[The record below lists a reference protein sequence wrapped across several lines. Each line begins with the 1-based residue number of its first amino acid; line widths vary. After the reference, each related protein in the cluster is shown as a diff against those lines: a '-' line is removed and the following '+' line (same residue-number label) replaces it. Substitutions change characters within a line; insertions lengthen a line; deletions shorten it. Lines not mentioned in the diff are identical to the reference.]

1 MTRPMGARTVAWIGA
16 VVALVSSCGRG
27 GVARIDRGPDDEVVF
42 RSGPCPAR
50 GGAFPPGRDR
60 FSPLVHLVRRDGERT
75 LHVPP
80 IHMALLPDGR
90 VLLPGSTMRAE
101 AGPSPNVRTDNH
113 VLVPEWPD
121 EERVVELAP
130 VPAPDMHGGDNL
142 FCTGHTL
149 LADGRLF
156 VAGGDRTTRP
166 CAPDAPCLPRH
177 DGVAYA
183 QILDADGSAF
193 RRVAGDM
200 PGGPRWYPTTT
211 RLHDGT
217 VVVTGGHKTA
227 GYEHNFSVDHFD
239 PARGAWTALSTTADT
254 PAALE
259 IFADYP
265 HAYLLPKPVE
275 ANGRA
280 RAMLVLG
287 GYGIAMLFSPETDFD
302 GPARER
308 WVLRSPRP
316 GPPGLALGF
325 GAAGALLPLVPR
337 NGGPFNQG
345 SVLLVGGSI
354 DAGVRASASVY
365 DPYTDAWCP
374 AATEALVGRFQA
386 STVLL
391 PDGTILVVGGNDAYP
406 PTRVLDAPQRTP
418 QILDPETGAVYTG
431 TPWPDRELRAYHNT
445 ALLLPDGRV
454 IVGGGRTYEG
464 GDPDVTGRTDER
476 ADLRYYEPPYLGPL
490 QGGAVRPVLVTPSL
504 DHLAYGGAA
513 SARYA
518 SGPVERVTLVALG
531 AHTHSF
537 DQSQRHLTLD
547 FEADEE
553 KGTLTIYGPRDA
565 RTAPPGHYM
574 LFLLKRVDGWLVPSV
589 ATIVTVG

>member
-1 MTRPMGARTVAWIGA
+1 MRQPGVRAVAALGF
-16 VVALVSSCGRG
+16 VVAMASACGRG
-27 GVARIDRGPDDEVVF
+27 GVTRIDRGPDDEVVF
-42 RSGPCPAR
+42 RRGPCPPR
-50 GGAFPPGRDR
+50 GGSFPPGRDR
-60 FSPLVHLVRRDGERT
+60 FSPLVHLVRREGART

-90 VLLPGSTMRAE
+90 VLMPGSTMREA

-113 VLVPEWPD
+113 VLVPQWP
-121 EERVVELAP
+121 EGEQVVELTP
-130 VPAPDMHGGDNL
+130 VHAPDMTGGDNL
-142 FCTGHTL
+142 FCAGHTL

-166 CAPDAPCLPRH
+166 CAADAPCLPRH

-183 QILDADGSAF
+183 QILAEDGSSF
-193 RRVAGDM
+193 RRVSGDM

-211 RLHDGT
+211 RMPDGS

-227 GYEHNFSVDHFD
+227 GYEHNFSVDHYD
-239 PARGAWTALSTTADT
+239 AARASWTALSATADT

-265 HAYLLPKPVE
+265 HAYVLPKPVE
-275 ANGRA
+275 AGGRS
-280 RAMLVLG
+280 RGMLVLG
-287 GYGIAMLFSPETDFD
+287 GYGIAMLFSPETTFD

-308 WVLRSPRP
+308 WVLRAPRP
-316 GPPGLALGF
+316 GPSGLALGF
-325 GAAGALLPLVPR
+325 GAAGALLPLAPR
-337 NGGPFNQG
+337 NEGAFNQG
-345 SVLLVGGSI
+345 AVLVVGGSI
-354 DAGVRASASVY
+354 DAGVRGSASVY

-374 AATEALVGRFQA
+374 AAGEGLIARFQA

-391 PDGTILVVGGNDAYP
+391 PDGTVLIVSGNDAYP
-406 PTRVLDAPQRTP
+406 PVRALDAPQRTP
-418 QILDPETGAVYTG
+418 QILDPSTGALYTG

-454 IVGGGRTYEG
+454 LVAGGRTYEG
-464 GDPDVTGRTDER
+464 GDPDVTGLTDER
-476 ADLRYYEPPYLGPL
+476 TDLRYYEPPYLGVL
-490 QGGAVRPVLVTPSL
+490 QSGAARPRLVEPSL
-504 DHLAYGGAA
+504 DHLAYGGSAA
-513 SARYA
+513 VRYEG
-518 SGPVERVTLVALG
+518 GPIERVTLLALG

-547 FEADEE
+547 FEADDAD
-553 KGTLTIYGPRDA
+553 GALTVYGPRDA
-565 RTAPPGHYM
+565 PTAPPGHYM

-589 ATIVTVG
+589 AKIITVG